1 MAGVIYQTADEYI
14 QNSLNKKYGEI
25 DKISLAT
32 QAFKQNINIGEAV
45 VNIIG
50 ATGIA
55 GFRFNL
61 PEREQIKLQSE
72 ITDHYTDVN
81 NPIQDQIALKPI
93 LITLTGLQGEYF
105 YSVNEMEDLIAKI
118 TPTLSLIKQF
128 IPKLPNNTK
137 QVLAKKYKNMSN
149 KENIPSSLLPADDT
163 DFNAIDLFSLFQNM
177 FKLASSQTRAYYF
190 FEALWKSKARFSV
203 ETTWKKFDNMA
214 VESIEAIRDNNAD
227 ITSFSITVKQLS
239 FTQTKTD
246 SVENVVGRLKE
257 MLGKVENK
265 GIDKG
270 KKVQAINAGG
280 NA

>member
-93 LITLTGLQGEYF
+93 LITLIGLQGEYF

-137 QVLAKKYKNMSN
+137 QVLAKKYQNMAN